1 MQVYLGDLVHFDIA
15 DQSVWKQETTWISS
29 WTKYY
34 VGLGNRAMEE
44 KEFPKSVSSQ
54 GLVCFLPSSV
64 SIHMYR
70 VVQIDVQIVVNDSP
84 NIR

>member
-1 MQVYLGDLVHFDIA
+1 
-15 DQSVWKQETTWISS
+15 
-29 WTKYY
+29 
-34 VGLGNRAMEE
+34 MEE

-70 VVQIDVQIVVNDSP
+70 VVHIDAQIVVNDSP